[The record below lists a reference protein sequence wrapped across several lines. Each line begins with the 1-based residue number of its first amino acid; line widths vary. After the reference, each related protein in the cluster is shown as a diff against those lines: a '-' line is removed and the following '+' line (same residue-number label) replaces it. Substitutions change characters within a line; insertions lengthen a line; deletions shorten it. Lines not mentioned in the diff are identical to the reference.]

1 MRLLVLICMLVLPL
15 ASQAR
20 SVLTEPATLDTP
32 SGRLFGTLVLPGD
45 GRSPMPVA
53 LLVAGSGPTDRNGN
67 NPLARND
74 SLRKLAAA
82 LAKMGVASLRYDKRG
97 VAASLDAG
105 RDERTLSVEGYVDD
119 LIAWSHRLQADQR
132 LGPQFFI
139 GHSEGALVAS
149 LAAAQVDPAALISI
163 AGSGRPID
171 ELLRQQLQGKLGPDL
186 LANSSYLID
195 ELKAGRTNEQ
205 VPEPLKVLFRP
216 SVQPYLISLFRHDP
230 ATAMAATRCP
240 TLIIQGSRDAQ
251 VSLADASALHAARP
265 EAELAVI
272 AGMNHVLRIVAP
284 DSPAPLAS
292 YNEPQ
297 LPLAHELLVRIE
309 TFLLDTGLLPSSR

>member
-1 MRLLVLICMLVLPL
+1 M
-15 ASQAR
+15 
-20 SVLTEPATLDTP
+20 
-32 SGRLFGTLVLPGD
+32 
-45 GRSPMPVA
+45 
-53 LLVAGSGPTDRNGN
+53 
-67 NPLARND
+67 
-74 SLRKLAAA
+74 
-82 LAKMGVASLRYDKRG
+82 
-97 VAASLDAG
+97 
-105 RDERTLSVEGYVDD
+105 
-119 LIAWSHRLQADQR
+119 
-132 LGPQFFI
+132 
-139 GHSEGALVAS
+139 AS

-171 ELLRQQLQGKLGPDL
+171 SLLREQLQGRLPPAL
-186 LANSSYLID
+186 LATAHYLID